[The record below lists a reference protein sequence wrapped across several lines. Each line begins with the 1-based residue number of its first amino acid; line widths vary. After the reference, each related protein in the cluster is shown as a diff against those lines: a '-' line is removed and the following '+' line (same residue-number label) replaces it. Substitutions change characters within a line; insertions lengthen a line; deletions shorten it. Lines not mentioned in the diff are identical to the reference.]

1 MSAHLFSRS
10 FPLLLH
16 RSWSRQIHRATEGAG
31 ATQAEPSLP
40 HYFSKQLN
48 TFIETPVV
56 MSVLC
61 VCVPSVPLRVPQPE
75 QPLLPGE
82 LGRGNLRC
90 FHEVG
95 TQILVNQYGT
105 RWSFRSYLERHDSV
119 IKLLA
124 GFRNRSCPE
133 PGYSAGAVTLVR
145 LRFWIRLQLKLSL
158 HNSRKLYGT

>member
-1 MSAHLFSRS
+1 MSAHFLSLS
-10 FPLLLH
+10 FPFLLH

-82 LGRGNLRC
+82 LGRGHLRC

-95 TQILVNQYGT
+95 TQILVFQYGT
-105 RWSFRSYLERHDSV
+105 RWSFRSYIFRKKRFCYIVTCRVSEPELPGAGVFGRSRH
-119 IKLLA
+119 
-124 GFRNRSCPE
+124 F
-133 PGYSAGAVTLVR
+133 
-145 LRFWIRLQLKLSL
+145 
-158 HNSRKLYGT
+158 GTAPVLDPTPT

>member
-1 MSAHLFSRS
+1 MSAHFFSLS
-10 FPLLLH
+10 FPFLLH

-105 RWSFRSYLERHDSV
+105 RWSFRSYLERNDSV
-119 IKLLA
+119 I
-124 GFRNRSCPE
+124 
-133 PGYSAGAVTLVR
+133 
-145 LRFWIRLQLKLSL
+145 
-158 HNSRKLYGT
+158 